1 MVTRLSDIRRFL
13 KGTGTRPVNLSE
25 VSRRTGIP
33 KATLYRYKEHPESLP
48 FYRAID
54 IANVIGMSK
63 DDWYTL
69 RRGV

>member
-1 MVTRLSDIRRFL
+1 MFNRFTDIKRFL
-13 KGTGTRPVNLSE
+13 KGTGTRPVNLAE

-33 KATLYRYKEHPESLP
+33 KATLYRYKEHPECLP
-48 FYRAID
+48 FYRAMD
-54 IANVIGMSK
+54 IANAIGMSK